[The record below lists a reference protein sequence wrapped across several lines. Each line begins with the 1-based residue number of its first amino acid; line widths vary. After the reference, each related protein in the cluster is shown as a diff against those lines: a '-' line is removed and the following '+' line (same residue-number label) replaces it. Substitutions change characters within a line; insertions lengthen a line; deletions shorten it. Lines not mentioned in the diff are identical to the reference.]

1 MPREG
6 EGAVVRQGHCI
17 ALVVAFLIGCA
28 VVLMAGA
35 SGVQAEATNNEQG
48 RSPETT
54 ASEEARCDGTRKIN
68 VNLPARFT
76 TNDLPGCLQG
86 GLLLGTDK
94 GDDLL
99 AGEQGDDEVRSLG
112 GKDNVMGGPGNDVIY
127 GGADNDSLNGDG
139 REEEGNDI
147 IYGGPGDDNVNVFLI
162 EDDGNDVIYGG
173 PGDDNLKGFV
183 GEDVLYGGPGN
194 DKRLDGGPSDA
205 VYGGPGELLPEG
217 GDGQRDK
224 IYCGEG
230 RDSYFA
236 DKEDYVHSSCEV
248 KLPNSL
254 RFPKEPTTPVAAGG
268 GPASGITASVLADG
282 GGPSILLPAAALLFG
297 SGILTYAILRR
308 KFG

>member
-6 EGAVVRQGHCI
+6 EGAVGRQGRSI

-35 SGVQAEATNNEQG
+35 SGVQAQASNKEEG
-48 RSPETT
+48 RCE
-54 ASEEARCDGTRKIN
+54 GTRKIN

-76 TNDLPGCLQG
+76 SNDLLGCPQG

-94 GDDLL
+94 PDLL
-99 AGEQGDDEVRSLG
+99 AGENCDDEVRGLG
-112 GKDNVMGGPGNDVIY
+112 GKDDVMGGPGNDVIY
-127 GGADNDSLNGDG
+127 GGADNDGLNGDG
-139 REEEGNDI
+139 SDENGNDI
-147 IYGGPGDDNVNVFLI
+147 IYGGPGDDNLRGF
-162 EDDGNDVIYGG
+162 DGEDVIYGG
-173 PGDDNLKGFV
+173 PGD
-183 GEDVLYGGPGN
+183 

-205 VYGGPGELLPEG
+205 VYTGEVLRGG

-224 IYCGEG
+224 IYCGED

-236 DKEDYVHSSCEV
+236 DKEDYVDSSCEV

-254 RFPKEPTTPVAAGG
+254 RFPKGPTGPIGVGG
-268 GPASGITASVLADG
+268 GAEMGSPVPIPSSGGAA
-282 GGPSILLPAAALLFG
+282 ILLPAAALLLG

-308 KFG
+308 R